1 MKTARTYVFM
11 FLPIPPGWL
20 SHEPMIP
27 GLRAGSN
34 GSSPP
39 DEKHDDTARWRV
51 RNLDGCETQ
60 PLPHHLFW
68 TWFVDNPRLC
78 PLRRS

>member
-11 FLPIPPGWL
+11 FVPIPPGWL
-20 SHEPMIP
+20 SHGPMIR

-34 GSSPP
+34 GSSPA
-39 DEKHDDTARWRV
+39 DEKHDDTNRWRV

-60 PLPHHLFW
+60 PVSHHLFW
-68 TWFVDNPRLC
+68 TWFIDNPR
-78 PLRRS
+78 PQSSK